1 MLNFVLLHGKG
12 GLKKD
17 GWFTE
22 VKRFAMSKNIPVLSY
37 SFPVVGNISYLD
49 WKKMFELKILPYL
62 SKDTIMIGHSLGCG
76 FWQKYMT
83 ENNIHTPIREA
94 LFISPAVKSR
104 GIPLIEDFFK
114 TPFIYENIK
123 KSANEFTIIA
133 GKKDQYIDS
142 SLFEFL
148 AKKIGAKLFLYE
160 DMDHMSQ
167 GKYSNHPELI
177 SYLKKNY

>member
-12 GLKKD
+12 GLKEN
-17 GWFTE
+17 GWFFE
-22 VKRFAMSKNIPVLSY
+22 VKRFAESKNIPVLFY
-37 SFPVVGNISYLD
+37 AFPVAGDISYLD
-49 WKKMFELKILPYL
+49 WKDMFESNILPYL
-62 SKDTIMIGHSLGCG
+62 SEDTVMIGHSLGCG

-83 ENNIHTPIREA
+83 ENNINTPIKEVV
-94 LFISPAVKSR
+94 FVSPAVKSR
-104 GIPLIEDFFK
+104 GIARIEDFFK
-114 TPFIYENIK
+114 TPFIYENVK
-123 KSANEFTIIA
+123 KSANKFTIIA
-133 GKKDQYIDS
+133 GKKDEYIDS

-148 AKKIGAKLFLYE
+148 ADKIDAKLFLYE